1 MRAKPRHVSQ
11 SDIKVAQYIQEVTL
25 VPSSRSSLLSAQL
38 CQGPR
43 IKEASQCH
51 SEANQDAP

>member
-11 SDIKVAQYIQEVTL
+11 SDIKVVQYIQEVTL
-25 VPSSRSSLLSAQL
+25 VPSSHSSLAPQL